1 MQDKINIFISSVQRE
16 FIDERKAIKGYIISD
31 PLLKRYFSVFLFEDL
46 PANDQLTNEAY
57 LEELDRSSI

>member
-31 PLLKRYFSVFLFEDL
+31 PLLKRYFFRFSF
-46 PANDQLTNEAY
+46 
-57 LEELDRSSI
+57 